1 MEEVRNYKYTMQ
13 FKLLYHI
20 SGDDHCHHGHS
31 HGHSHG
37 HGHHHHGHSHH
48 GHDHHDHN
56 HLLPVSTQDT
66 NDGGSTAVIMHGVF
80 LHILADTLG
89 SVGVI
94 ISSVLIEQFGKCCK
108 NLLTWLQSFLSIAL
122 HCCTCIAAIMN
133 WLCHISGWMIA
144 DPLCSMMIAGL
155 IVISVYPLMK
165 DTVGVLLQR
174 SPASLDNVLPSCYRK
189 VSHSELT
196 HNCKLMN

>member
-1 MEEVRNYKYTMQ
+1 MEEVHNYKYTMQ

-94 ISSVLIEQFGKCCK
+94 ISSVLIEQFGKYCQ
-108 NLLTWLQSFLSIAL
+108 NLLTWLQKVP
-122 HCCTCIAAIMN
+122 CITLLYMY
-133 WLCHISGWMIA
+133 
-144 DPLCSMMIAGL
+144 CSHYEL
-155 IVISVYPLMK
+155 IVSHFRLDDSRPVVFY
-165 DTVGVLLQR
+165 DDSWTDCDQR
-174 SPASLDNVLPSCYRK
+174 VSSDEGYRRSASA
-189 VSHSELT
+189 T
-196 HNCKLMN
+196 